1 MTAPNILAVNGCRTC
16 LQKSKC
22 FNILVP
28 EELDFIS
35 DHKEQII
42 FRKGETIC
50 KQGAFANYVMYVAEG
65 LIKTYLETANEKT
78 INLRIIKDTEFVG
91 FSSLCGTK
99 NYNYSAV
106 SLTRSKIC
114 LLDNESFKQL
124 LMNNGQFSIDIMRL
138 YCRNEEHI
146 YKKLKSIGYKYMNGR
161 LADTL
166 LYLCGREFE
175 GYNIFNYINRKDIAD
190 FSCISKESTIKL
202 LTDLNLNKMIKLN
215 GSSIEIL
222 DELGMQNL
230 SLKG

>member
-1 MTAPNILAVNGCRTC
+1 MAAPNNLLVKRCRNCQQQST
-16 LQKSKC
+16 C
-22 FNILVP
+22 FNILIP

-35 DHKEQII
+35 QHKEQIV
-42 FRKGETIC
+42 FQKGETIC

-65 LIKTYLETANEKT
+65 LVKTYLETVNEKT
-78 INLRIIKDTEFVG
+78 INLRIVKDTEFVG

-124 LMNNGQFSIDIMRL
+124 LIKNGQFSVEIMRL
-138 YCRNEEHI
+138 YCRNEAHI
-146 YKKLKSIGYKYMNGR
+146 YKKLKSIGYKYMLGR

-166 LYLCGREFE
+166 LYLCSPEFG
-175 GYNIFNYINRKDIAD
+175 GYDIFKYINRKDIAD

-202 LTDLNLNKMIKLN
+202 LTDLSLNNMIKLN
-215 GSSIEIL
+215 GPRIEIL
-222 DELGMQNL
+222 DKPGIQNL
-230 SLKG
+230 SIKG